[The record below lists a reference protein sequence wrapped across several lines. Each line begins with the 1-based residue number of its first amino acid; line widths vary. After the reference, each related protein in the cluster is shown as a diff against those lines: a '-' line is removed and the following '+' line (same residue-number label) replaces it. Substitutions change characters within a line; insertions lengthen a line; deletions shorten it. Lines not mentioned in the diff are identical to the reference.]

1 MLNNYYKDE
10 NDAQVPFDLV
20 QADFKNCIIYGSNT
34 YELSLDPATSGQFN
48 HSFTKCLLKFGSST
62 NPLYSFLFDNPEIK
76 RNENPKFLNV
86 QNNQLNIGDDSAAR
100 GFGDDVNVPFDI
112 LGNPRTTPFDVGAY
126 NWTTF
131 QD

>member
-1 MLNNYYKDE
+1 
-10 NDAQVPFDLV
+10 V
-20 QADFKNCIIYGSNT
+20 
-34 YELSLDPATSGQFN
+34 
-48 HSFTKCLLKFGSST
+48 LKFGSSS
-62 NPLYSFLFDNPEIK
+62 NPLYTFIFDNPEIK

-100 GFGDDVNVPFDI
+100 GFGDDVSVPFDI
-112 LGNPRTTPFDVGAY
+112 LGNPRTAPFDAGAY